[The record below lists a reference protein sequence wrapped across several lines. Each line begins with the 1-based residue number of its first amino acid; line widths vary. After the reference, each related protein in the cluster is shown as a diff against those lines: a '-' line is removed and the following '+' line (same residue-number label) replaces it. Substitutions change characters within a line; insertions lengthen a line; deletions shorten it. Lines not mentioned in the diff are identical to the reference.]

1 MDVGDL
7 FDTLPDWYSSVCI
20 NAYLAQSFHSGK
32 QTYKAGTQSSLVGSG
47 VSMGFVAVGV
57 AVPHKIKESGGAL
70 KGCHAFLYFL
80 L

>member
-7 FDTLPDWYSSVCI
+7 FDTMPDWYSSVCI
-20 NAYLAQSFHSGK
+20 NAYLAQSLHSGK
-32 QTYKAGTQSSLVGSG
+32 QTYKAGTQSSLVSSG
-47 VSMGFVAVGV
+47 VSMGFAAVGV
-57 AVPHKIKESGGAL
+57 AVHKIKGSGGAL